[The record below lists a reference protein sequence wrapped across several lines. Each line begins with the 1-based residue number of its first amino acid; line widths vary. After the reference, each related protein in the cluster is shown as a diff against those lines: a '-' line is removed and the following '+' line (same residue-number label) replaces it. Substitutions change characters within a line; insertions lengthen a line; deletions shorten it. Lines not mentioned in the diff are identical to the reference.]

1 MTNKTSKTNIF
12 RVFVPKNKTIVH
24 KVTLMM
30 ITVMVMRL
38 VIINLSQQAPG
49 VTVCVLSAIAERAVK
64 SLLGEKVSIQDPQYK
79 TLQTA

>member
-1 MTNKTSKTNIF
+1 
-12 RVFVPKNKTIVH
+12 
-24 KVTLMM
+24 MM

-49 VTVCVLSAIAERAVK
+49 VTVCVLLAIAEWAVK

-79 TLQTA
+79 TVQTA